1 MLPVFHH
8 ISCRKIFAT
17 TCMSKASSLIVF
29 ISLSLKFDR
38 KKIIWSLL
46 SPFCLFQS
54 LKLLKVLVNKLNVAW
69 LSAQFPLIYRL
80 NQGPLFKC
88 FILLLDCAG
97 FDSLDNLSPT
107 AWGQWKKS
115 FCSILH
121 TIEQSTIMTSLNLL
135 SCLLD
140 LLCK

>member
-29 ISLSLKFDR
+29 ISLSLEFDR
-38 KKIIWSLL
+38 KIIWSLL

-54 LKLLKVLVNKLNVAW
+54 LKLAKVNKLNVAW
-69 LSAQFPLIYRL
+69 LSAQFPLLYRL
-80 NQGPLFKC
+80 NRGPLFKC
-88 FILLLDCAG
+88 FILLLDCPG

-107 AWGQWKKS
+107 TRGQWKKS
-115 FCSILH
+115 LCSILH
-121 TIEQSTIMTSLNLL
+121 TIEQSTIMTGLNLL
-135 SCLLD
+135 SCFSD